1 MKLPK
6 NSSRKEKKKIEILS
20 VLPDELELLP
30 WAGHMGS
37 KMTEKILPII
47 DQSKTTLIL
56 PTPEIKRK
64 NWYQNLL
71 AANPDL
77 AGQIAIHHSSID
89 FELRNWIEDNLAS
102 VI

>member
-1 MKLPK
+1 M
-6 NSSRKEKKKIEILS
+6 S
-20 VLPDELELLP
+20 DELELLP

-37 KMTEKILPII
+37 KMTEKFFRLSTKARPLSFY
-47 DQSKTTLIL
+47 QH
-56 PTPEIKRK
+56 PEIKRK

-89 FELRNWIEDNLAS
+89 FELRNWIE
-102 VI
+102 II